1 MVCNVSNDPARAWS
15 DFVFFGLSL
24 GRQGNTDTM
33 ASPSARIV
41 LGRVVEMGTGAIS
54 LMQNFPACE
63 PVPMKST
70 VVAAAS

>member
-1 MVCNVSNDPARAWS
+1 
-15 DFVFFGLSL
+15 
-24 GRQGNTDTM
+24 M

>member
-1 MVCNVSNDPARAWS
+1 MTLPKSYLTLGSLGCL
-15 DFVFFGLSL
+15 FGL
-24 GRQGNTDTM
+24 QGNTDTM